1 MSVPGYDENL
11 RLLQTAGV
19 PFAIHE
25 HEPFTNHQ
33 EMGNKLPFP
42 IEALLKTIAFRV
54 KDSFWIL
61 AGIRAPDRADYKKL
75 AEVFGVKRG
84 NIVAGSPEE
93 ILSGL
98 GQEIGGVGP
107 LSNREN
113 VKVVID
119 QNLLPLGTVY
129 CGMGRRDIT
138 LEIQLNDLL
147 KIANAQVEL
156 IVKEG

>member
-11 RLLQTAGV
+11 RLLQESGV
-19 PFAIHE
+19 SFAIHE
-25 HEPFTNHQ
+25 HEPYTNHQ
-33 EMGNKLPFP
+33 EMGDKLPFP
-42 IEALLKTIAFRV
+42 IEALLKTIAFRI

-84 NIVAGSPEE
+84 NIVAGSLDE
-93 ILSGL
+93 ILNDL

-107 LSNREN
+107 LSSRKN
-113 VKVVID
+113 VKVIID
-119 QNLLPLGTVY
+119 ENLLNLGTVY

-138 LEIQLNDLL
+138 LEIQLNDL
-147 KIANAQVEL
+147 INITNAHTIL
-156 IVKEG
+156 ISKE

>member
-1 MSVPGYDENL
+1 MSIFGYDENL
-11 RLLQTAGV
+11 RLLQESGV

-33 EMGNKLPFP
+33 EMGDKLPFP
-42 IEALLKTIAFRV
+42 TEALLKTIAFRV

-75 AEVFGVKRG
+75 AAVFGIKRG
-84 NIVAGSPEE
+84 NIVTGSPEE
-93 ILSGL
+93 VLNDL

-107 LSNREN
+107 LSTREN

-138 LEIQLNDLL
+138 LEILL
-147 KIANAQVEL
+147 KDLIEISNAQIEV
-156 IVKEG
+156 IIKDG